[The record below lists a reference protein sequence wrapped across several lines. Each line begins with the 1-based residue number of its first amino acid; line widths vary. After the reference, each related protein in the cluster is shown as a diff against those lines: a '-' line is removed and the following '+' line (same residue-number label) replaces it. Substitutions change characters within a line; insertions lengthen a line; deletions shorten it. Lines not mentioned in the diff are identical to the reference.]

1 VAGYWLLTAAQ
12 QRKCNNMK
20 ARSYKDLI
28 AWQKSMDLVVWI
40 YQIMK
45 AFPPGE
51 VYGLTS
57 QLRRAAISIP
67 SNIAE
72 GQGRN
77 SVKEFQHFLSISY
90 GSLQETETQIM
101 IACRLQFID
110 ASQEKEAIDRCSE
123 VGRLINGLANSLRS
137 SS

>member
-1 VAGYWLLTAAQ
+1 
-12 QRKCNNMK
+12 MK
-20 ARSYKDLI
+20 SRSYKDLI

-40 YQIMK
+40 YQITK
-45 AFPPGE
+45 AFPSAE
-51 VYGLTS
+51 MYGLTS
-57 QLRRAAISIP
+57 QLRRSAISIP

-101 IACRLQFID
+101 IACRLQYID
-110 ASQEKEAIDRCSE
+110 ASQEKEAMDRCSE
-123 VGRLINGLANSLRS
+123 GGRLINGLANSLRKPS
-137 SS
+137 